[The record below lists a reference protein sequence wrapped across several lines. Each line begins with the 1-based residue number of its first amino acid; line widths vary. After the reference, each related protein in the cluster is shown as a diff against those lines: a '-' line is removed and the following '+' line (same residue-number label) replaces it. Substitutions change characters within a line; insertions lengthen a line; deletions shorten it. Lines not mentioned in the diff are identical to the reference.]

1 MLPGLARMLPAIQ
14 GGRGPAGKALAWSSG
29 GREGEAGNR
38 QSAEQE
44 TIRWT
49 RSCPRAQ
56 GTESSYRDG
65 GSTEGSLFPSYNFLG
80 PAWPSGHLLDVY

>member
-1 MLPGLARMLPAIQ
+1 MLPAIQ
-14 GGRGPAGKALAWSSG
+14 GERGPAGRGLG
-29 GREGEAGNR
+29 LEQRGREGEAGNR
-38 QSAEQE
+38 QSAVWSAEQE

-65 GSTEGSLFPSYNFLG
+65 GCREGPLFPSYNFLG